1 MAAIAALVL
10 LPLAS
15 AEPSAETLFRKGSA
29 AHRQGRHIEALLL
42 YSRARALEPANVK
55 YMRASRSVRRGAAQ
69 LLAAAGRHR
78 AALDMAPDS
87 WEFQSLSADAQEPEP
102 AAKIT
107 LTQRQPLPRQPPRL
121 KYAAHEASF
130 RFRESVR
137 EAYEAVGDEFGVRV
151 IFDEDF
157 DADAGTRADL
167 AECGFPCAMR
177 ILGELSRSIAVPLS
191 DDMVLIAQDDG
202 GTRGEYETSA
212 FATIPL
218 GGPVAA
224 EDAAEITQVIQ
235 QVLDMRRV
243 QSSAGSGAIFL
254 RDTVG
259 KVDMA
264 KLLAQD
270 LLHSAAA
277 VVIELQMISVSS
289 GGLVRAG
296 IDLPSSF
303 PVTNFGT
310 LFGAMPDVTGTER
323 LVGIGGGKTALG
335 VALGDASALARFE
348 RSAAQTLAQMQI
360 RSLHGMAAEFKIGE
374 RYPIATAQYSSGGP
388 VPQDP
393 GYTQPPPSIAFEDL
407 GLVLSATPLV
417 HSATEV
423 TLDLDVKFRLL
434 AGGAVN
440 DVPILANREFQS
452 QVRLRQGEFAIV
464 SGMAVYDRSKSNGG
478 LAGLGNIPL
487 LGALFRRNEWR
498 WNRRDLLALI
508 MPRVVRLPPG
518 ELARSTT
525 ILFGAEERPLPAL

>member
-1 MAAIAALVL
+1 
-10 LPLAS
+10 
-15 AEPSAETLFRKGSA
+15 
-29 AHRQGRHIEALLL
+29 
-42 YSRARALEPANVK
+42 
-55 YMRASRSVRRGAAQ
+55 
-69 LLAAAGRHR
+69 
-78 AALDMAPDS
+78 MAPDS

-348 RSAAQTLAQMQI
+348 RSAAQTLQQMQI